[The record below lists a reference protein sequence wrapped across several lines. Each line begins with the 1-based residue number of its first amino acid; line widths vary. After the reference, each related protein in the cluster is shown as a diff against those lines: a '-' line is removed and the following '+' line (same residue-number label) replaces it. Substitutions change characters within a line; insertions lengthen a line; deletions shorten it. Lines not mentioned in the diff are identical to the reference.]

1 MNTIRLSRDW
11 PAVEILHEDAAILA
25 LNKPAGLLAVP
36 DRFDKTIPD
45 LISLLQAARPGEW
58 LANVHRLDFNTTGV
72 FVVAKTQEVF
82 RDLVRQFRDRET
94 RKTYTALVRGT
105 PDISPL
111 TIDLPIGRH
120 PKVPG
125 LARIDHS
132 RGSDARSIVHVR
144 ERFRG
149 YALLEVVIET
159 GRMHQIRV
167 HVQAVGCP
175 LVGDPDYG
183 GAPLLLSQI
192 KPDYK
197 AKDEEPE
204 RPLLDRPALHAEKLT
219 LARAV
224 TGKSLTLE
232 APWPKDL
239 TVALKQLRKYAA
251 L

>member
-1 MNTIRLSRDW
+1 MY
-11 PAVEILHEDAAILA
+11 A
-25 LNKPAGLLAVP
+25 
-36 DRFDKTIPD
+36 
-45 LISLLQAARPGEW
+45 
-58 LANVHRLDFNTTGV
+58 
-72 FVVAKTQEVF
+72 
-82 RDLVRQFRDRET
+82 
-94 RKTYTALVRGT
+94 ALVRGT

-132 RGSDARSIVHVR
+132 RGSEARSIVNVR

-167 HVQAVGCP
+167 HVQAIGCP
-175 LVGDPDYG
+175 LVGDPEYG
-183 GAPLLLSQI
+183 GIPLLLSQI
-192 KPDYK
+192 KPNYK

-219 LARAV
+219 LSHPA
-224 TGKSLTLE
+224 TGEKLTIE

-239 TVALKQLRKYAA
+239 TVAVKQLRKYAA

>member
-1 MNTIRLSRDW
+1 MNTIRLS
-11 PAVEILHEDAAILA
+11 PEFLGVEILHEDDAILA
-25 LNKPAGLLAVP
+25 VNKPAGLLAVP
-36 DRFDKTIPD
+36 DRFDKDKPD
-45 LISLLQAARPGEW
+45 LISLLQAARPGES
-58 LANVHRLDFNTTGV
+58 LANVHRLDFNTSGV
-72 FVVAKTQEVF
+72 FVVAKNQETF

-94 RKTYTALVRGT
+94 RKMYAALVRGT
-105 PDISPL
+105 PDITPL

-120 PKVPG
+120 PKFPG

-132 RGSDARSIVHVR
+132 RGSEARSIVNVR

-167 HVQAVGCP
+167 HVQAIGCP

-192 KPDYK
+192 KPNYK

-204 RPLLDRPALHAEKLT
+204 RPLLDRPALHAERLT
-219 LARAV
+219 LTQPS
-224 TGKSLTLE
+224 TGKGLTIE

-239 TVALKQLRKYAA
+239 TIALKQLRKYAA
-251 L
+251 F

>member
-1 MNTIRLSRDW
+1 MIRLSRDW
-11 PAVEILHEDAAILA
+11 PAVEILHEDDAILA
-25 LNKPAGLLAVP
+25 VNKPAGLLAVP
-36 DRFDKTIPD
+36 DRFDKDKPD
-45 LISLLQAARPGEW
+45 LISLLQAARPGEG
-58 LANVHRLDFNTTGV
+58 LANVHRLDFNTSGV
-72 FVVAKTQEVF
+72 FVVAKSQEAF

-94 RKTYTALVRGT
+94 RKIYAALVRGT

-132 RGSDARSIVHVR
+132 RGSDARSLVNVR

-167 HVQAVGCP
+167 HLQAVGCP
-175 LVGDPDYG
+175 VVGDPDYG
-183 GAPLLLSQI
+183 GSPLLLSQI
-192 KPDYK
+192 KSDYK
-197 AKDEEPE
+197 AKGDEPE

-219 LARAV
+219 LSRPT
-224 TGKSLTLE
+224 TGEKLTIE

-239 TVALKQLRKYAA
+239 TIALKQLRKYAA